1 MATVYMSL
9 LILSCVS
16 IIYEHAKHA
25 LSVKYNLQKNVYI
38 LLNTINT
45 VSIDNNIFMILYL
58 KAECMAY
65 TIRNVWNSY
74 SLVELINFQY
84 SCSARSIL
92 KIM

>member
-38 LLNTINT
+38 LLNTINI
-45 VSIDNNIFMILYL
+45 VSIDNNIY
-58 KAECMAY
+58 
-65 TIRNVWNSY
+65 VWY
-74 SLVELINFQY
+74 YI
-84 SCSARSIL
+84 
-92 KIM
+92 